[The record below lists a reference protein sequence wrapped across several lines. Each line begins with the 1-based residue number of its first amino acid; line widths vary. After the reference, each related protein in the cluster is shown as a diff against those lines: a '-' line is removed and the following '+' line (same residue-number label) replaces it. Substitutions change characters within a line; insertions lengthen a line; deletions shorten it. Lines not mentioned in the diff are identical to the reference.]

1 MIKTASERQPAR
13 CMFTQN
19 FTDFSDDSL
28 VWFNTFHMQRLK
40 YLIQSEVYLFLQIKV
55 TVKNYIMGSFIIF
68 LYFTSLKFLNQFDM
82 GRKYSVCG
90 RKYKHA
96 QTIDH
101 KS

>member
-1 MIKTASERQPAR
+1 
-13 CMFTQN
+13 MFTQN

-55 TVKNYIMGSFIIF
+55 TVKNCIMGSFIIS
-68 LYFTSLKFLNQFDM
+68 LYFTSLKLLNHDEFDM
-82 GRKYSVCG
+82 GRRYSICG

-96 QTIDH
+96 QNIDH